1 MSNKNLS
8 YLFLLIILV
17 CWGCSNTKYLPE
29 GELLYIGAKV
39 KVEDSILK
47 RKQRKALAKELQGLV
62 RPKPNSKILGL
73 RPKLWIYN
81 VVGEPKKEK
90 GLKHWLRTKVGEP
103 PVLFSQVDL
112 SYNSDVL
119 QSYAE
124 NRGYF
129 KARTEADS
137 TEKKR
142 RASADFT
149 ARPGVQYKIKDV
161 FFPEDSSAISE
172 AIRRTQRRSAL
183 KKGDAYDL
191 DVIRAERER
200 IDSRLK
206 EKGFYFFGPDYLLIK
221 VDSTVGKHEVDL
233 RVTIKDETPPRAKEI
248 FRINDIFVYPNFSI
262 KSDTLAYDPDD
273 IIQHGDF
280 TIIDTTTTFKPFI
293 FDRTLSFK
301 KGDIYNRT
309 DHNLSL
315 NRLVN
320 MGPFQFVKNEFRVA
334 DSKDN
339 LLDAYYFLTPSPKK
353 SIRVEL
359 AGKTNSA
366 NYTGTELTVNWSNRN
381 AFKGAELLNISAFGG
396 IEVQV
401 SGQNQGFN
409 VYRVGSEASIIWP
422 RFITP
427 FKVHTASGF
436 VPRTRAAIS
445 YEYQNREKLYSLNS
459 FRGSFGYLWKEDV
472 TKEHQLN
479 VTDITFVSPTNVTEL
494 YLEQVAENPS
504 LEKVIEKQLIFGPTY
519 SYTFTNTMRKRKKH
533 TFYYRGGVDLSGT
546 LAGLFTGANAKE
558 GDTIKLFDVPFS
570 QFVRLENDFRHYM
583 RLSENSTLASRIIVG
598 AGFAYGNS
606 NELPFIKQFFI
617 GGTNSIRAFRAR
629 SIGPGS
635 YMPDTDENS
644 FLPDQSGDIKLEFN
658 TEYRAKLFS
667 VVNGAIFLD
676 AGNIWLLNEN
686 PDQPGAEFKKD
697 FLKEL
702 AVGTGVGLRFDLS
715 FLVLRTDLA
724 FPLRKPYLPEGER
737 WVGDNISFGDS
748 AWRRENL
755 VFNLAIGYPF

>member
-1 MSNKNLS
+1 MKSKSLS
-8 YLFLLIILV
+8 YGLILIVLI
-17 CWGCSNTKYLPE
+17 CWGCSNTKYLPK
-29 GELLYIGAKV
+29 GELLYVGPKV
-39 KVEDSILK
+39 EVEDSIIK
-47 RKQRKALAKELQGLV
+47 RKERKALASELKGLV

-81 VVGEPKKEK
+81 IAGEPKKEK
-90 GLKHWLRTKVGEP
+90 GIRHWLRTKVGEP

-112 SYNSDVL
+112 EYNSSVL
-119 QSYAE
+119 QNYAE

-129 KARTEADS
+129 KTRTEADS
-137 TEKKR
+137 TRRKKK
-142 RASADFT
+142 ATADFKVM
-149 ARPGVQYKIKDV
+149 PGVQYKIREV
-161 FFPEDSSAISE
+161 IFPQDSSEIAE
-172 AIRRTQRRSAL
+172 AIRRATRRSAL
-183 KKGDAYDL
+183 KKGNPYDL
-191 DVIRAERER
+191 DVIKAERER

-206 EKGFYFFGPDYLLIK
+206 ERGFYFFGPDYLLIK

-233 RVTIKDETPPRAKEI
+233 RMTIKPETPERAKEI
-248 FRINDIFVYPNFSI
+248 FKINDIFIYPNYSI
-262 KSDTLAYDPDD
+262 KLDTVVYNPAD
-273 IIQHGDF
+273 ITQHGDF
-280 TIIDTTTTFKPFI
+280 TIIDSVETFKPFI
-293 FDRTLSFK
+293 FDRTLYFK
-301 KGDIYNRT
+301 KDDIYNRK

-320 MGPFQFVKNEFRVA
+320 MGPFQFVKNEFRLAEVEG
-334 DSKDN
+334 N
-339 LLDAYYFLTPSPKK
+339 YLDAYYFLTPSPKK

-381 AFKGAELLNISAFGG
+381 AFRGAELLQISGFGG

-401 SGQNQGFN
+401 SGQNKGFN
-409 VYRVGSEASIIWP
+409 VYRVGSEASVIWP

-427 FKVHTASGF
+427 FEVHSASGF
-436 VPRTRAAIS
+436 VPRTKATIS

-459 FRGSFGYLWKEDV
+459 FRGSFGYLWKEDI

-479 VTDITFVSPTNVTEL
+479 VTDITFVSPTNVTDL
-494 YLEQVAENPS
+494 YRQQIVDNPS
-504 LEKVIEKQLIFGPTY
+504 LEKVIEKQLIFGPSY
-519 SYTFTNTMRKRKKH
+519 SYTFTNTMRKRRKH
-533 TFYYRGGVDLSGT
+533 TFYYKGSVDLSGT
-546 LAGLFTGANAKE
+546 LAGLFTGANIKK

-570 QFVRLENDFRHYM
+570 QFVRIENDFRHYM
-583 RLSENSTLASRIIVG
+583 RLGQNSSLASRVIVG
-598 AGFAYGNS
+598 AGLAYGNS
-606 NELPFIKQFFI
+606 RDLPFIKQFFI
-617 GGTNSIRAFRAR
+617 GGTNSVRAFRAR

-635 YMPDTDENS
+635 HDPQTEENS
-644 FLPDQSGDIKLEFN
+644 FLPDQSGDLKFEFN

-667 VVNGAIFLD
+667 VVHGAVFLD
-676 AGNIWLLNEN
+676 AGNIWLLNKN
-686 PDQPGAEFKKD
+686 PNQPGAEIKKD

-737 WVGDNISFGDS
+737 WVGDDINFGS
-748 AWRRENL
+748 SGWRKENL